1 MDLLS
6 LCYDYGGEKENMYA
20 VFSVLLSRPA
30 PLPASNNASAFIFIA
45 LIFVLNKAIWQL
57 SAQETDSMWLCDGK
71 WNLQKLV
78 HFTDVLH

>member
-6 LCYDYGGEKENMYA
+6 LCYDYGGEKKNIYA

-30 PLPASNNASAFIFIA
+30 YLPASNNASAFIFTA
-45 LIFVLNKAIWQL
+45 LIFVFNKPVWQL
-57 SAQETDSMWLCDGK
+57 TAQEKDSMWLCDGK

-78 HFTDVLH
+78 HLTNVLH